1 VIEGLSRLA
10 IMPILLLGFGWGIH
24 AAVATWVLGRCVGF
38 LIDMGLLWFR
48 LGIRPRLPD
57 LSAVRPI
64 LVAALPLSGAL
75 LLFMVFARVDV
86 PLLARISGDEAA
98 GLLVGGYRPVEMAS
112 MLPSSLVFAL
122 YPALSR
128 ELALGAARAL
138 RTMERALVLILVLMV
153 GGTVGLAFEADLIVR
168 LILPH
173 SLAPAGGVLSI
184 ACWSLIPATVDA
196 ATTALL
202 LAQGRYKAALV
213 PILLGVVTLV
223 VLNLV
228 LDPRMG
234 AQGAA
239 IARVAA
245 QSVAMGFKMVLVF
258 NFYRSPHLL
267 LRLAGIAA
275 ASGALAL
282 VLWLGAPKPLLAI
295 PLGALAYV
303 AVVAVLRVVTL
314 ADLTALG
321 SGFGGKS
328 RAEPAGGG

>member
-1 VIEGLSRLA
+1 
-10 IMPILLLGFGWGIH
+10 
-24 AAVATWVLGRCVGF
+24 
-38 LIDMGLLWFR
+38 
-48 LGIRPRLPD
+48 
-57 LSAVRPI
+57 
-64 LVAALPLSGAL
+64 
-75 LLFMVFARVDV
+75 MVFARVDV

-128 ELALGAARAL
+128 ELAQGAARAL

-282 VLWLGAPKPLLAI
+282 VLWLGAPKTLLAI